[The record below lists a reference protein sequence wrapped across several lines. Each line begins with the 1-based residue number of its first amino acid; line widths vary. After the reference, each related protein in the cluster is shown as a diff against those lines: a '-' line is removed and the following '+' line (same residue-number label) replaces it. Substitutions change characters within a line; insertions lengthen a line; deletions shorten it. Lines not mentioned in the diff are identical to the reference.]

1 LPSFHSD
8 YYTLVYGCEL
18 SIYIS
23 TMAEENPRKSI
34 VEDVF
39 IPKELL
45 TTAKFNSPWEL
56 ARWEQSLPDNDR
68 IISLPE
74 PRTSSNR
81 PLSLSALRSVARPK
95 SAIRSRGRS
104 DPPAFQ
110 GMELISISMAKL
122 YQIDAKVLYTS
133 ANPIPFFRYIRL
145 L

>member
-1 LPSFHSD
+1 
-8 YYTLVYGCEL
+8 
-18 SIYIS
+18 
-23 TMAEENPRKSI
+23 MAEENPRRSI

-45 TTAKFNSPWEL
+45 TSAKFNSPWEL

-95 SAIRSRGRS
+95 STIRSRGRS
-104 DPPAFQ
+104 DPPALQ
-110 GMELISISMAKL
+110 GMKLISHIYGKIISNGCQRL
-122 YQIDAKVLYTS
+122 I
-133 ANPIPFFRYIRL
+133 YIS
-145 L
+145 

>member
-1 LPSFHSD
+1 
-8 YYTLVYGCEL
+8 
-18 SIYIS
+18 
-23 TMAEENPRKSI
+23 MAEENPRKSI

-68 IISLPE
+68 ITSLPQ

-110 GMELISISMAKL
+110 GMKLISMSMA
-122 YQIDAKVLYTS
+122 
-133 ANPIPFFRYIRL
+133 
-145 L
+145 